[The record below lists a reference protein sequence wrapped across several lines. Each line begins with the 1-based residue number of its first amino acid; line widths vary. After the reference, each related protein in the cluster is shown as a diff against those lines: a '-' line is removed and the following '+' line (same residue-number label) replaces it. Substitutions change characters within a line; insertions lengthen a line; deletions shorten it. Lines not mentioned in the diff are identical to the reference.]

1 MYWQLYGEDEFEAV
15 GINIQQ
21 ALQLNS
27 TATKATTVEGC
38 KGVREGERER
48 ATDTNRD
55 TITAIDIAKEA
66 ATATLATE
74 ETAKITAN
82 DAATDTFVV

>member
-1 MYWQLYGEDEFEAV
+1 M
-15 GINIQQ
+15 
-21 ALQLNS
+21 
-27 TATKATTVEGC
+27 
-38 KGVREGERER
+38 REGERER